1 MSFESN
7 RASWEWL
14 ARHDPLW
21 AILSDP
27 AKQGGHWN
35 IDDFFSTGKEEV
47 ERVFA
52 YLEKKGIAPPDR
64 MLALD
69 FGCGVGRLTRA
80 LAARMDEVHGIDVS
94 QNMVA
99 RARELNQGAP
109 GRMSFFLNRD
119 RDLSM
124 FADASYSFIYSSIVL
139 QHIPYPESLGYVRE
153 FFRLAKPGGLVVFQ
167 VPTLDRTRL
176 PRRVARALLRRV
188 AQMVRLPM
196 PALHIEMNVIPEAE
210 IRSAA
215 LAAGAEVID
224 VVYTNSVESNANG
237 GLRFEERDG
246 GGRLASCQFSVIAS
260 AARRGLASRSAP

>member
-1 MSFESN
+1 VGHLE
-7 RASWEWL
+7 RPGE
-14 ARHDPLW
+14 AR
-21 AILSDP
+21 
-27 AKQGGHWN
+27 GHWN

-52 YLEKKGIAPPDR
+52 YLEKKRIALPDR
-64 MLALD
+64 ILALD

-80 LAARMDEVHGIDVS
+80 LAARMDEVHGVDVS

-176 PRRVARALLRRV
+176 PRRFARALLRRV
-188 AQMVRLPM
+188 AQMARLPI
-196 PALHIEMNVIPEAE
+196 PALHIEMNVIPEGE

-215 LAAGAEVID
+215 LAAGVEVID

-237 GLRFEERDG
+237 GLQFEERDG
-246 GGRLASCQFSVIAS
+246 GGRLASCQFSVRKRGPAGPRRHRT
-260 AARRGLASRSAP
+260 AALG